1 MSRVD
6 AVAGALKSVVEV
18 IVSVPKEVQ
27 VTTKTSSDVAGR
39 EVTSFEIDVHRSDR
53 GRLIGQ
59 GGANIRS
66 LRVLLNSAAYLWGKR
81 YRVSCSEAS
90 DKNPGVETHEFMNRG
105 DA

>member
-1 MSRVD
+1 M
-6 AVAGALKSVVEV
+6 
-18 IVSVPKEVQ
+18 SVPKEVQ
-27 VTTKTSSDVAGR
+27 VTTKTSSDVTGK

-66 LRVLLNSAAYLWGKR
+66 LRVLLNSAAYIWGTR
-81 YRVSCSEAS
+81 YRVSCTETSE
-90 DKNPGVETHEFMNRG
+90 KNPSVRTHEFVNRG